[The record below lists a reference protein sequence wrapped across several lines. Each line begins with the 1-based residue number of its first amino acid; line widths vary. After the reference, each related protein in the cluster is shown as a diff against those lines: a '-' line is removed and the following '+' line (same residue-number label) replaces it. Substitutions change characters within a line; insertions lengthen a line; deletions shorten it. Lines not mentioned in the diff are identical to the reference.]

1 MARRKVVCVADGKDA
16 STVKEFADF
25 LEAHGGEREAVTD
38 ASTDMGADSR
48 RDQRELPNAEITFD
62 KFHVVKLANEA
73 VDQVRREEAKNNFQ
87 IMEFV

>member
-16 STVKEFADF
+16 STVKEVADF

-38 ASTDMGADSR
+38 ASTDMGAAFEAGSKR
-48 RDQRELPNAEITFD
+48 TS
-62 KFHVVKLANEA
+62 HVVKLANEA